1 MAALDKEF
9 KKDKKNISKTYDKKL
24 KLKQEKLEKL
34 EVEMVE
40 ALQDKE
46 REFVEFERDMK
57 KKLKASEKKANELE
71 QKLEPW
77 RDRAKKD

>member
-1 MAALDKEF
+1 LFSLTIPLTKIIDSRLILAQL
-9 KKDKKNISKTYDKKL
+9 L
-24 KLKQEKLEKL
+24 KFSS
-34 EVEMVE
+34 
-40 ALQDKE
+40 QDKE